1 MHGRYFRSLLMYPGS
16 GAFKSLCLD
25 LSSLPLPSRIRPA
38 PCRRRQGSRPER
50 DIVGFRNSRTT
61 AIRST
66 SDSRHVLR
74 SASPP
79 QPVRCGQGGLKSVG
93 VVRCVAAILNTV
105 SHALFLVSLFSG
117 CVGFRQDQRR
127 FNTRL
132 NGRRYLWC
140 WCWCRLAMTSDKHWC
155 RPSEYPPSTDLARKE
170 QNDEGL
176 CKHPG

>member
-1 MHGRYFRSLLMYPGS
+1 MYPGS

-25 LSSLPLPSRIRPA
+25 LSSLPLRSRRRPA

-61 AIRST
+61 AIRSP
-66 SDSRHVLR
+66 SDQQSRF
-74 SASPP
+74 AQCIPATA
-79 QPVRCGQGGLKSVG
+79 CCAGGQGGLKSVG

-117 CVGFRQDQRR
+117 CVAFRQDQRR

-155 RPSEYPPSTDLARKE
+155 RPSEYPPSTDLARKA

-176 CKHPG
+176 CNHPG